1 MVYHS
6 CIVKVKSRLAHG
18 IFMMCHVF
26 IFGNQ
31 LTKMD
36 KPIKQDDSN
45 FVIQMLN
52 ISIRGLGR
60 FWHKLISRNPGIH
73 AQECMD

>member
-6 CIVKVKSRLAHG
+6 CIVKVKSRLVHG

-52 ISIRGLGR
+52 ISFPYGGDRDV
-60 FWHKLISRNPGIH
+60 FGIN
-73 AQECMD
+73 